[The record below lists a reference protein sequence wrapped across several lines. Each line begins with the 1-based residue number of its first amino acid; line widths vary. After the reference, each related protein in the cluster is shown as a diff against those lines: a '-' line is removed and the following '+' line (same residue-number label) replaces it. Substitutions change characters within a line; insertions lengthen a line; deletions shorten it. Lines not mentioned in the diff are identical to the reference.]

1 MSAVTRPRGPLPA
14 RVYWTRRMVLL
25 AVALL
30 LVVGLAR
37 LLGGGSDGKS
47 DDGDTAEVA
56 SSGQYDRP
64 TRTTTTRPAGTKTK
78 TRAPLAEPDGP
89 CDPEDLTVEARVTR
103 EPNDGDVRIP
113 LVLHGK
119 QAACTFS
126 VSSRSIVAKIV
137 SGDDFIW
144 SSQQCPTIKPRDV
157 VVRSARGVKVTVVW
171 SGRRSDPE
179 CSASTNWA
187 DVGDYHLIVAT
198 LGGEPTD
205 TQFTLTRPPAERIT
219 ITPDPTPSTKTPSTN
234 RSRR

>member
-1 MSAVTRPRGPLPA
+1 
-14 RVYWTRRMVLL
+14 MVLL
-25 AVALL
+25 AGALL
-30 LVVGLAR
+30 LVVGLAQ

-56 SSGQYDRP
+56 SSGQSARP
-64 TRTTTTRPAGTKTK
+64 TRTTRRPTGTKTN

-89 CDPEDLTVEARVTR
+89 CDPEDLTVETRVTR

-126 VSSRSIVAKIV
+126 ASSDSIVAKIV

-144 SSQQCPTIKPRDV
+144 SSQHCPTIQARDV
-157 VVRSARGVKVTVVW
+157 VVRSARGVKVTLVW

-179 CSASTNWA
+179 CSASTDWA

-198 LGGEPTD
+198 LGGEPSD

-219 ITPDPTPSTKTPSTN
+219 ITPDPTPSTKKP
-234 RSRR
+234 RR